1 MTVTSFRACELV
13 SRHLSSNSSL
23 GGETRE
29 HSREW
34 VARRHSTANQ
44 KLMRVK
50 EKTLGSQMASSF
62 LRPGPVPRRAR
73 AASLDQIDA
82 QRRHFRALEH
92 LNLDSRMERA
102 RKIHH
107 D

>member
-1 MTVTSFRACELV
+1 MTVASIRVGELV
-13 SRHLSSNSSL
+13 SRDLSSNSSL
-23 GGETRE
+23 GGETSE

-44 KLMRVK
+44 KLMRAK
-50 EKTLGSQMASSF
+50 EKTLGSQMASPL
-62 LRPGPVPRRAR
+62 LRPGPEPGRAR
-73 AASLDQIDA
+73 AGALDQIDS
-82 QRRHFRALEH
+82 QREHFRALEH

>member
-1 MTVTSFRACELV
+1 MTVANIRACELV
-13 SRHLSSNSSL
+13 SRDLSPNSSL
-23 GGETRE
+23 GGESSE
-29 HSREW
+29 NSREW
-34 VARRHSTANQ
+34 VSRRHSTANQ

-50 EKTLGSQMASSF
+50 KRTLGSQMASPL
-62 LRPGPVPRRAR
+62 LRPGPAPGRAR
-73 AASLDQIDA
+73 AGSLDQIDA
-82 QRRHFRALEH
+82 QREHFRALEH